1 MEERAM
7 KKWLIGMALIL
18 VQVTAFAEPA
28 LFVDNVLNI
37 KEGIVVEGQDVRYYS
52 NIRLVLTP
60 NGDFQAIHAES
71 KNLVHLD
78 EISVAVIETE
88 PVQVELAVE
97 GYRSNPCVDVDT
109 IVTQKG
115 NSFYVMLTE
124 TPLQTLVA
132 CAQVI
137 DPYQDTIPLGVTG
150 LPAGNYLVN
159 INGMEIDFDLD

>member
-1 MEERAM
+1 M
-7 KKWLIGMALIL
+7 IGMALFL

-28 LFVDNVLNI
+28 LFVDNVLSI
-37 KEGIVVEGQDVRYYS
+37 KEGIVVQGQDARYYS

-60 NGDFQAIHAES
+60 NGDFQTIHAET

-78 EISVAVIETE
+78 EISVAVIETD

-109 IVTQKG
+109 IITQKG
-115 NSFYVMLTE
+115 NTFYVVLTE

-137 DPYQDTIPLGVTG
+137 DPYQATIPLDVTD
-150 LPAGNYLVN
+150 LPAGSYLVN
-159 INGMEIDFDLD
+159 VNGMEIDFDLE

>member
-1 MEERAM
+1 MRN
-7 KKWLIGMALIL
+7 WLIGMALIL

-37 KEGIVVEGQDVRYYS
+37 KEGIVIQGQDARYYS

-60 NGDFQAIHAES
+60 TGDFQAIHAET

-78 EISVAVIETE
+78 EISVAVIETD
-88 PVQVELAVE
+88 PVQVEVVVE
-97 GYRSNPCVDVDT
+97 GYRSNPCVEVNT

-115 NSFYVMLTE
+115 NSFYVVLTE

-132 CAQVI
+132 CVQVI
-137 DPYQDTIPLGVTG
+137 DPYQATIPLDVTD
-150 LPAGNYLVN
+150 LPAGNYVVN
-159 INGMEIDFDLD
+159 VNGMEIDFDLD

>member
-1 MEERAM
+1 MRNWM
-7 KKWLIGMALIL
+7 IGMALFL

-28 LFVDNVLNI
+28 LFVDNVLSI
-37 KEGIVVEGQDVRYYS
+37 KEGIVVQGQDARYYS
-52 NIRLVLTP
+52 NIRLALTP
-60 NGDFQAIHAES
+60 NGDFQAIHAET

-78 EISVAVIETE
+78 EISVAVIETD

-109 IVTQKG
+109 IITQKG
-115 NSFYVMLTE
+115 NTFYVVLTE

-137 DPYQDTIPLGVTG
+137 DPYQETIPLDVTD

-159 INGMEIDFDLD
+159 VNGMEIDFDLE